1 MKKFLALVAFV
12 GIGACA
18 TPASAQRN
26 PSVTATVISAQPNAW
41 TEVVTSVPVDVCSVE
56 RVPVYDYVKGQGAS
70 GLEVLAGALF
80 GGLLGK
86 AVTDEDEGAVV
97 GGIIGGVAAAEAGR
111 ASQLQIVGYQNK
123 EICVT
128 RYRENVESVVKNYQ
142 IRYEWNG
149 YKGQAITDDQYFV
162 GDSVQ
167 VRLSLTLKR

>member
-1 MKKFLALVAFV
+1 M
-12 GIGACA
+12 
-18 TPASAQRN
+18 
-26 PSVTATVISAQPNAW
+26 
-41 TEVVTSVPVDVCSVE
+41 
-56 RVPVYDYVKGQGAS
+56 
-70 GLEVLAGALF
+70 F

-86 AVTDEDEGAVV
+86 AVTDKDEGAVA

-149 YKGQAITDDQYFV
+149 YKGQAVTEDQYFV

-167 VRLSLTLKR
+167 VRLSLTLR